1 MKHNNFYKGIMIML
15 IFSMLGCKKD
25 LLESTPYAQSTSA
38 TFWRNSDDAIAASN
52 ALYSRLGN
60 EDFFAHPEQIWD
72 ITSDDQ
78 YRAGDH
84 SDDQLI
90 EDFTYNGSSRGWE
103 DEVWPN
109 RYEQVSRANA
119 LIINV
124 PGIEMDN
131 TLKNRILGEAYFM
144 RGLMYWQCYK
154 IYGQV
159 PIITEE
165 NVIANNYNVPKATV
179 DEMKLRIESDFMQ
192 AAELLFPVNDATNYG
207 RPSKGS
213 AWGYLSK
220 FYLYNDEFE
229 NSIEYGNKVISSP
242 NYQLADN
249 FGDNFDP
256 SIVVNSETL
265 FNIQYKAGWMGS
277 ENPFSIHYQPR
288 SWGGWSFNEPID
300 DLVNEFEP
308 NDPRLKISIAQVGDI
323 LDFGEDDGPR
333 VVTAD
338 LSSTGNIFLKHWKL
352 NSGGTQ
358 DANVDIPMLR
368 TADIYLVVAEA
379 KIRSSQNGDNEI
391 NAVRARAGLD
401 PIAGADI
408 QDLIHERRVELAGE
422 CERHLDL
429 IRWDKAGIINLVSH
443 YAIDRGQWKP
453 ARSFQRPKN
462 YYFPLP
468 QRQIDLSNGVLV
480 QNPNY

>member
-1 MKHNNFYKGIMIML
+1 ML
-15 IFSMLGCKKD
+15 TITMVGCNKD

-38 TFWRNSDDAIAASN
+38 NFWRNSDDAVAASN
-52 ALYSRLGN
+52 ALYTLLGA
-60 EDFFAHPEQIWD
+60 EDFFGHTEQTWD
-72 ITSDDQ
+72 VTSDDQ
-78 YRAGDH
+78 WRAGDH
-84 SDDQLI
+84 GDEQAV
-90 EDFTYNGSSRGWE
+90 EDFTYDGSSRGWE
-103 DEVWPN
+103 DAVWPN
-109 RYEQVSRANA
+109 RYEVVSRANA
-119 LIINV
+119 IIINV
-124 PGIEMDN
+124 PAIEMDN

-179 DEMKLRIESDFMQ
+179 DEMKSRIESDFMD
-192 AAELLFPVNDATNYG
+192 AAELLLTTNDASNYG
-207 RPSKGS
+207 RATKGA

-220 FYLYNDEFE
+220 FYLYNDEFAK
-229 NSIEYGNKVISSP
+229 SIEYGNRVISNPS
-242 NYQLADN
+242 YHLAEN

-256 SIVVNSETL
+256 NVVGNSEML
-265 FNIQYKAGWMGS
+265 FTIQYKAGWMGD
-277 ENPFSIHYQPR
+277 ENVYSFYYQPR

-308 NDPRLKISIAQVGDI
+308 NDPRLQISIAQIGDEI
-323 LDFGEDDGPR
+323 DYGETDGPR
-333 VVTAD
+333 VVTPD
-338 LSSTGNIFLKHWKL
+338 VSSTGNIFLKQFKL
-352 NSGGTQ
+352 NSSGSQ
-358 DANVDIPMLR
+358 NASVDIPMLR

-379 KIRSSQNGDNEI
+379 KIRSSQSGDAEI
-391 NAVRARAGLD
+391 NAVRNRAGLSD
-401 PIAGADI
+401 VSNADI
-408 QDLIHERRVELAGE
+408 TDLIHERRVELAGE

-453 ARSFQRPKN
+453 GRSFQRPKN

-468 QRQIDLSNGVLV
+468 QRQIDLSNGVLE
-480 QNPNY
+480 QNPNFQ